1 MTDGKKYFTAH
12 LLSTAGVILLLLA
25 LVMVN
30 FVIARVNIRW
40 DATQNNIYSLS
51 DGTKQILSDLK
62 ENVVIKVFYS
72 QNTKNLPLHIKNFTS
87 RVIDFLREYEYYSKG
102 KVKIEIYDPII
113 DSEEEEWAQKYGIS
127 GMNLATGDRFYFGLV
142 AMAADQEATINF
154 IDPAKEKQL
163 EYNITRV
170 ISDVQMPD
178 KKKIAIISSLP
189 VFGQPSSPY
198 PMPGAPK
205 GAPPWLFISELKKT
219 YNVSQVSTEKTEI
232 ATEIAKDTDLLII
245 IHPKKL
251 NTKLVYAIDQ
261 FVLAGG
267 RVLAFVDTFSVS
279 DNPRNPAKSS
289 SLEKLFSS
297 WGISMEEKKVLVDF
311 DFATKLRAANNR
323 VEQNPLWISAR
334 QQAFNNKD
342 IITSQ
347 LESMLFPL
355 AGSIK
360 KAKDCPYTYEPLIH
374 SSKNSAMIDIQMLNF
389 GVEALRQDFKPTP
402 DVFDLAVKLT
412 GTFKTAFPDGLPLE
426 SKAGNDTKTANPAG
440 GLKLGAQKA
449 VIIVVSDTDMLFDA
463 YYVSKQNFL
472 GMDISNMFND
482 NLNFLLNTCEL
493 LTGSEA
499 LIQIRTRGIFE
510 RPFVKVQQ
518 LESRAQGKW
527 LEQEQELSK
536 QVGQT
541 NRKLR
546 ELEREKDSSQK
557 FIMSAQQEKEIKK
570 FRDEKIRINK
580 QLKNVRRN
588 LRSEIETLGRY
599 IKFINIFLIPIMICL
614 GGLFFAVYRK
624 IKRN

>member
-1 MTDGKKYFTAH
+1 MSDGKKYFKTH
-12 LLSTAGVILLLLA
+12 LLSTAGIILLLSA
-25 LVMVN
+25 LIMVN

-40 DATQNNIYSLS
+40 DATQNEIYSLS
-51 DGTKQILSDLK
+51 AGTKQILSDLK
-62 ENVVIKVFYS
+62 EKVVIKVFYS

-102 KVKIEIYDPII
+102 KIKIEIYDPII

-127 GMNLATGDRFYFGLV
+127 GMDLATGGRFYFGLT

-170 ISDVQMPD
+170 ISDVQMAD
-178 KKKIAIISSLP
+178 KKKILIISSLP

-205 GAPPWLFISELKKT
+205 GSPPWLFISELKKT
-219 YNVSQVSTEKTEI
+219 YDVSQLPTGK
-232 ATEIAKDTDLLII
+232 TEIAKDTDLLII
-245 IHPKKL
+245 IHPKKQDI
-251 NTKLVYAIDQ
+251 KLLYAIDQ

-267 RVLAFVDTFSVS
+267 RVLAFVDNFCVS
-279 DNPRNPAKSS
+279 DNPRDPAKSS
-289 SLEKLFSS
+289 SLEKLFGS
-297 WGISMEEKKVLVDF
+297 WGVSMEEKKVLVDF
-311 DFATKLRAANNR
+311 AFATKLRAANNR

-334 QQAFNNKD
+334 QPAFNNDD

-355 AGSIK
+355 AGAIK
-360 KAKDCPYTYEPLIH
+360 KTKDCPYTYEPLIQ
-374 SSKNSAMIDIQMLNF
+374 SSKNSAMIDVQMLNF
-389 GVEALRQDFKPTP
+389 GVEALRRDFKPTP
-402 DVFDLAVKLT
+402 EVFDLAIKLT
-412 GTFKTAFPDGLPLE
+412 GTFKSAFPDGFPRE
-426 SKAGNDTKTANPAG
+426 KKSNTSKPVTPPTALKQGTKE
-440 GLKLGAQKA
+440 A
-449 VIIVVSDTDMLFDA
+449 VIIVVSDADLLFDA

-472 GMDISNMFND
+472 GMNISNMFND

-510 RPFVKVQQ
+510 RPFLKVQQ
-518 LESRAQGKW
+518 LESKAQGRW
-527 LEQEQELSK
+527 LEQEQELSR
-536 QVGQT
+536 QVEQT

-580 QLKNVRRN
+580 QLKKVRRN

-599 IKFINIFLIPIMICL
+599 IKFINIFLIPIIICL
-614 GGLFFAVYRK
+614 GGLFFAVFRK

>member
-1 MTDGKKYFTAH
+1 MSDGKKYFKTH
-12 LLSTAGVILLLLA
+12 LLSTAGIILLLSA
-25 LVMVN
+25 LIMVN

-40 DATQNNIYSLS
+40 DATQNEIYSLS
-51 DGTKQILSDLK
+51 AGTKQILLDLK
-62 ENVVIKVFYS
+62 EKVVIKVFYS

-102 KVKIEIYDPII
+102 KIKIEIYDPII

-127 GMNLATGDRFYFGLV
+127 GMDLATGGRFYFGLT

-170 ISDVQMPD
+170 ISDVQMAD
-178 KKKIAIISSLP
+178 KKKILIISSLP

-205 GAPPWLFISELKKT
+205 GSPPWLFISELKKT
-219 YNVSQVSTEKTEI
+219 YDVSQLPTGK
-232 ATEIAKDTDLLII
+232 TEIAKDTDLLII
-245 IHPKKL
+245 IHPKKQDI
-251 NTKLVYAIDQ
+251 KLLYAIDQ

-279 DNPRNPAKSS
+279 DNPRDPAKSS
-289 SLEKLFSS
+289 SLEKLFGS
-297 WGISMEEKKVLVDF
+297 WGVSMEEKKVLVDF
-311 DFATKLRAANNR
+311 AFATKLRAANNR

-334 QQAFNNKD
+334 QPAFNNDD

-360 KAKDCPYTYEPLIH
+360 KTKDCPYTYEPLIQ
-374 SSKNSAMIDIQMLNF
+374 SSKNSAMIDVQMLNF
-389 GVEALRQDFKPTP
+389 GVEALRRDFKPTP
-402 DVFDLAVKLT
+402 EVFDLAIKLT
-412 GTFKTAFPDGLPLE
+412 GTFKSAFPDGLPLE
-426 SKAGNDTKTANPAG
+426 KESNSSKPVKPPIA
-440 GLKLGAQKA
+440 LKQGSKEA
-449 VIIVVSDTDMLFDA
+449 VIIVVSDVDLLFDA

-472 GMDISNMFND
+472 GMNISNMFND

-510 RPFVKVQQ
+510 RPFLKVQQ
-518 LESRAQGKW
+518 LESKAQGRW
-527 LEQEQELSK
+527 LEQEQELSR
-536 QVGQT
+536 QVEQT

-580 QLKNVRRN
+580 QLKIVRRN

-599 IKFINIFLIPIMICL
+599 IKFINIFLIPIIICL
-614 GGLFFAVYRK
+614 GGLFFAVFRK
-624 IKRN
+624 IKRD

>member
-1 MTDGKKYFTAH
+1 MTDGKKYFKAH

-40 DATQNNIYSLS
+40 DATQNKIYSLS

-62 ENVVIKVFYS
+62 ENVVIKIFYS

-87 RVIDFLREYEYYSKG
+87 RAIDFLREYEYYSKG
-102 KVKIEIYDPII
+102 KIKIEIYNPII

-178 KKKIAIISSLP
+178 KKKITIISSLP

-205 GAPPWLFISELKKT
+205 GSPPWLFISELKKT
-219 YNVSQVSTEKTEI
+219 YDVSQVPAGK
-232 ATEIAKDTDLLII
+232 TEIAKDTDLLII
-245 IHPKKL
+245 IHPKNLDEKL
-251 NTKLVYAIDQ
+251 LYAIDQ

-311 DFATKLRAANNR
+311 AFATKLRAANNR

-334 QQAFNNKD
+334 QPAFNNDD

-360 KAKDCPYTYEPLIH
+360 KDKDSPYTYEPLIQ

-389 GVEALRQDFKPTP
+389 GVEALRQDFKATP

-426 SKAGNDTKTANPAG
+426 KESNSSKPANSSTT
-440 GLKLGAQKA
+440 LKQGTQKA
-449 VIIVVSDTDMLFDA
+449 VIIVVADSDMLFDA

-499 LIQIRTRGIFE
+499 LIQIRTRGIFD
-510 RPFVKVQQ
+510 RPFTKVQQ
-518 LESRAQGKW
+518 LENKAQGKW
-527 LEQEQELSK
+527 LVQEQELSR
-536 QVGQT
+536 QVNQT

-588 LRSEIETLGRY
+588 LRSEIESLGRY
-599 IKFINIFLIPIMICL
+599 IKFINIFLIPIIICL

-624 IKRN
+624 LKRN